1 MSHLSHLPQNRVPGG
16 TPALSRS
23 ATALHLHS
31 ADQRRTI
38 AITAR
43 YRYKA
48 FNHRQGSPRGTCIMD
63 SAMSSRR
70 TTGIVNR
77 IEPNG
82 DVFVHEV
89 NSRKL
94 GFLTNTTPV
103 EGHLRLKPG
112 MLLSLDVEDRG
123 NVMVVSSARAA

>member
-1 MSHLSHLPQNRVPGG
+1 
-16 TPALSRS
+16 
-23 ATALHLHS
+23 
-31 ADQRRTI
+31 
-38 AITAR
+38 
-43 YRYKA
+43 
-48 FNHRQGSPRGTCIMD
+48 MD